1 MAPLPYTPSTSSA
14 AAKPTTAQPGTQQSP
29 MGASTPSQPTTKPKT
44 PVKYTQRKNS
54 GQNRNHRKMAR
65 RNEEIDM
72 ETPTIRYLR
81 VTLGSDIGGCP
92 RCHQPGKVGEFC
104 YRCCLASGASIGT
117 CDECNICGVIGEQC
131 VGCQYELYED
141 IPPTG
146 VIAVAVV
153 SNMNGA

>member
-1 MAPLPYTPSTSSA
+1 MLTPQNLDDM
-14 AAKPTTAQPGTQQSP
+14 KRE
-29 MGASTPSQPTTKPKT
+29 PSREGNG
-44 PVKYTQRKNS
+44 PVLKYTQRKNS

-131 VGCQYELYED
+131 VGCQYKLYED